1 MKKDGFLK
9 SIPFSGMSIIELL
22 LIIFLFSG
30 RYLNWGSGIDVNIFF
45 NCCSIYFC
53 GYDLTFNLLDQ
64 IEVLFKNGNVW

>member
-30 RYLNWGSGIDVNIFF
+30 RYLNWGSGIDVNIFLIVAV
-45 NCCSIYFC
+45 S
-53 GYDLTFNLLDQ
+53 TFVGMTFVGPNRGIIQ
-64 IEVLFKNGNVW
+64 KW